1 MELGK
6 VCIHLL
12 PICKTTNMI
21 EENNASWYGNKLE
34 INYLKKK
41 IYIFYDS
48 LVLVEV
54 LSIDRRH

>member
-1 MELGK
+1 MLWSLVK
-6 VCIHLL
+6 KI
-12 PICKTTNMI
+12 K
-21 EENNASWYGNKLE
+21 NKLE

-54 LSIDRRH
+54 LSIDQRH